1 MAVDGSVEIEGL
13 NKLLRAL
20 EKLDDEAKQSFKDAG
35 LKVGKFVA
43 EKARA
48 EAPVRSGRLR
58 GSIRAVATG
67 RGAKIRAG
75 SKRVPYAGVIHFG
88 WRKRNIVQNR
98 FLYRAVDKS
107 VDEALDM
114 YLKEIYTIW
123 NRNV

>member
-1 MAVDGSVEIEGL
+1 MAVDGSVQIEGL

-43 EKARA
+43 EKARG
-48 EAPVRSGRLR
+48 EAPVRSGRLQR
-58 GSIRAVATG
+58 TIRPVATG
-67 RGAKIRAG
+67 RGAKVRVG
-75 SKRVPYAGVIHFG
+75 SARVPYAGPIHFG
-88 WRKRNIVQNR
+88 WRKRNIEPNK